1 MLAVQEPVPGFLGAD
16 AGVPLGG
23 ERASGHPAGRPGL
36 LLPQE
41 RGAPLSWPSRP
52 AIRQTAPSSITS
64 GVMSSSIANQ
74 NRLRPPSASVQR
86 LMRSTSPAAHSRI
99 ISATPC
105 AVRPHSPSSI
115 HYRAILLQ

>member
-41 RGAPLSWPSRP
+41 RGAPLRW
-52 AIRQTAPSSITS
+52 RQARGAP
-64 GVMSSSIANQ
+64 
-74 NRLRPPSASVQR
+74 
-86 LMRSTSPAAHSRI
+86 
-99 ISATPC
+99 
-105 AVRPHSPSSI
+105 
-115 HYRAILLQ
+115 

>member
-41 RGAPLSWPSRP
+41 RGAPLTRR
-52 AIRQTAPSSITS
+52 AA
-64 GVMSSSIANQ
+64 
-74 NRLRPPSASVQR
+74 L
-86 LMRSTSPAAHSRI
+86 AAHPPARNRDRVLFP
-99 ISATPC
+99 AG
-105 AVRPHSPSSI
+105 AARPDESCFVSE
-115 HYRAILLQ
+115 

>member
-41 RGAPLSWPSRP
+41 RGAPLSWWPSRP

-64 GVMSSSIANQ
+64 GVMSSSIW
-74 NRLRPPSASVQR
+74 
-86 LMRSTSPAAHSRI
+86 MRSTSPALHSLI
-99 ISATPC
+99 ISLTS
-105 AVRPHSPSSI
+105 RPLML
-115 HYRAILLQ
+115 R

>member
-41 RGAPLSWPSRP
+41 RGAPLSWWQGCSRAP
-52 AIRQTAPSSITS
+52 ARAAAALSMSAVIHHLPDWAT
-64 GVMSSSIANQ
+64 SSS
-74 NRLRPPSASVQR
+74 S
-86 LMRSTSPAAHSRI
+86 SR
-99 ISATPC
+99 A
-105 AVRPHSPSSI
+105 
-115 HYRAILLQ
+115 